1 MTIHHRS
8 NDSTKTDEKGVIH
21 IHVKLGHM
29 YIELSCDVEVLILTP
44 LWIKIQQ
51 KTEPTTLNSCGFIYI
66 LIILSRSCKY
76 VSLYLIMWKFFSL
89 LSIFKHTHVLPTII
103 FVKNLFPRSNSLKKI
118 TFSQIWIYL
127 IMTVIVSLMYIRVR
141 RGACVSFGLQFWW
154 VVFPYLKHD
163 GQLSY
168 WILLDHNI

>member
-103 FVKNLFPRSNSLKKI
+103 FVKNLFPHSNSLKKNYI
-118 TFSQIWIYL
+118 FANLNLPHYDSHCVFDVYKSKERCVCIVRSSILMVNYL
-127 IMTVIVSLMYIRVR
+127 IEFY
-141 RGACVSFGLQFWW
+141 
-154 VVFPYLKHD
+154 
-163 GQLSY
+163 
-168 WILLDHNI
+168 